1 MMEFLKKII
10 ELLKSLFTK
19 SGNEETGNVVQLSDN
34 TGKTENTPGSNSE
47 SPEPILS
54 DNIGQQSEN
63 NEQEYGENNII
74 FGEIISEK
82 MEELILELKRIYTC
96 DTYTIGQLYIN
107 GEYFCDTIED
117 ADRGLTNDMTLVQI
131 KAKKIYGETAIPTG
145 TYEITMSE
153 KSQKFGIKEPYKSY
167 GGFVPRLVDVKGYS
181 GVLIHIGNYASDS
194 LGCILVGKNKSKGAV
209 LESTVTFKLL
219 MDKYMI
225 PAKEKGAKIS
235 IKITSKY

>member
-1 MMEFLKKII
+1 MEFLKKII
-10 ELLKSLFTK
+10 ELLKSLFSK
-19 SGNEETGNVVQLSDN
+19 SDNEETGNVVQLSDN
-34 TGKTENTPGSNSE
+34 SGETENTSE
-47 SPEPILS
+47 TQTETSEPDLS
-54 DNIGQQSEN
+54 DNIGQEN
-63 NEQEYGENNII
+63 GENDII
-74 FGEIISEK
+74 IGEIITEK
-82 MEELILELKRIYTC
+82 MEELVLELKRIYTC
-96 DTYTIGQLYIN
+96 DTYTIGHLYIN

-153 KSQKFGIKEPYKSY
+153 KSQKFGSKEPYKSY
-167 GGFVPRLVDVKGYS
+167 GGYIPRLVNVKGYD
-181 GVLIHIGNYASDS
+181 GVLIHIGNYATDS

-235 IKITSKY
+235 IKITSEY